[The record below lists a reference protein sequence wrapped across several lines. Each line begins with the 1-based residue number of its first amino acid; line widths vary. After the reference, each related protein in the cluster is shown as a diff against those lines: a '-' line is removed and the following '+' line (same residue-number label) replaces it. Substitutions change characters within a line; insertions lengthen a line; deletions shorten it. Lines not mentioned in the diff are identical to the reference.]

1 MMTAQERDFYTD
13 RSVLLDPYEWFEE
26 LRAKGPICKMA
37 NRDLVLVTGY
47 EEAVEVLNNMQDW
60 SSAISVSGPLL
71 PLPFEPA
78 GEDITDQIEAHR
90 HLIPASD
97 LLAARDGTPHAN
109 SRALI
114 AALFTPSRLKANQEY
129 ITGVADEMVRR
140 VVANGG
146 CELMSEIASPFV
158 TYVVSDILGVPVED
172 RDEFRRIIDM
182 APPPGSMEAA
192 PPPGM
197 EAEWA
202 ARAMEGQAE
211 ASRNSP
217 LNQMAGYF
225 ARYITE
231 RRAAPRDDVLSE
243 FAQASYPDHTSPDVA
258 ELVRLSMFLFG
269 AGQDTSAKL
278 IGNAFRYLVDEPG
291 LQEQLRADPKL
302 IPAFIEE
309 VLRLEGSI
317 KTVKRLAR
325 RHVRVA
331 GIDILP
337 GTKVVIGIAA
347 ANRDPRR
354 WENPTEFRLD
364 RAGAK
369 QHLSFGRG
377 GHTCAGAPLARAEVR
392 VIFEKL
398 LEHTAHVSLSEA
410 EHGPVGNRRW
420 EFEPSFSV
428 RGFSKLHAAF
438 EPA

>member
-1 MMTAQERDFYTD
+1 MTQERDFYTD
-13 RSVLLDPYEWFEE
+13 RSVLLNPYDWFEE
-26 LRAKGPICKMA
+26 LRAQGPICKMA
-37 NRDLVLVTGY
+37 NRDLILVTGY
-47 EEAVEVLNNMQDW
+47 EESVEVLNNMRDW

-71 PLPFEPA
+71 PLPFEPE
-78 GEDITDQIEAHR
+78 GDDITDQIEANR

-114 AALFTPSRLKANQEY
+114 AALFTPSRLKANHDY

-140 VVANGG
+140 VAAKGG
-146 CELMSEIASPFV
+146 CELMSEISSPFV

-172 RDEFRRIIDM
+172 RDEFRRIIDL
-182 APPPGSMEAA
+182 APPPGNMEAA
-192 PPPGM
+192 PPPGK
-197 EAEWA
+197 EVEWA
-202 ARAMEGQAE
+202 ARAMEMQAE
-211 ASRNSP
+211 AGQNSP
-217 LNQMAGYF
+217 LAQMAGYF
-225 ARYITE
+225 ARYIAE
-231 RRAAPRDDVLSE
+231 RRAAPSGDVLSE
-243 FAQASYPDHTSPDVA
+243 FAHSAYPDATQPDLG

-278 IGNAFRYLVDEPG
+278 IGNAFRYLVDVPG

-302 IPAFIEE
+302 IPAFVEE
-309 VLRLEGSI
+309 CLRLEGSI
-317 KTVKRLAR
+317 KTVKRLALR
-325 RHVRVA
+325 RVNIA
-331 GIDILP
+331 GVDIEP

-364 RAGAK
+364 RPGAK

-398 LEHTAHVSLSEA
+398 LEHTSHVGLCET
-410 EHGPVGNRRW
+410 EHGPAHDRRW
-420 EFEPSFSV
+420 EFEPSFSI
-428 RGFSKLHAAF
+428 RGFSKLHAVL

>member
-1 MMTAQERDFYTD
+1 MTQERDFYTD
-13 RSVLLDPYEWFEE
+13 RSVLLNPYDWFEE
-26 LRAKGPICKMA
+26 LRAQGPICKMA
-37 NRDLVLVTGY
+37 NRDLILVTGY
-47 EEAVEVLNNMQDW
+47 EESVEVLNNMRDW

-71 PLPFEPA
+71 PLPFEPE
-78 GEDITDQIEAHR
+78 GDDITDQIEANR

-114 AALFTPSRLKANQEY
+114 AALFTPSRLKANHDY

-140 VVANGG
+140 VAAKGG
-146 CELMSEIASPFV
+146 CELMSEISSPFV

-172 RDEFRRIIDM
+172 RDEFRRIIDL
-182 APPPGSMEAA
+182 APPPGNMEAA
-192 PPPGM
+192 PPPGK
-197 EAEWA
+197 EVEWA
-202 ARAMEGQAE
+202 ARAMEMQAE
-211 ASRNSP
+211 AGQNSP
-217 LNQMAGYF
+217 LAQMAGYF
-225 ARYITE
+225 ARYIAE
-231 RRAAPRDDVLSE
+231 RRAAPSGDVLSE
-243 FAQASYPDHTSPDVA
+243 FAHSAYPDATQPDLG

-278 IGNAFRYLVDEPG
+278 IGNAFRYLVDVPG

-302 IPAFIEE
+302 IPAFVEE
-309 VLRLEGSI
+309 CLRLEGSI
-317 KTVKRLAR
+317 KTVKRLALR
-325 RHVRVA
+325 RVNIA
-331 GIDILP
+331 GVDIEP

-364 RAGAK
+364 RPGAK

-398 LEHTAHVSLSEA
+398 LEHTSYVGLCET
-410 EHGPVGNRRW
+410 EHGPAHDRRW
-420 EFEPSFSV
+420 EFEPSFSI
-428 RGFSKLHAAF
+428 RGFSKLHAVL